1 MIRFRCPGCNKNL
14 KAKDSMA
21 GKRVTCPCGQEL
33 RIPKPQVATGVETAT
48 KTSDQNNIR
57 TSCTACN
64 RKLKVESKHR
74 GKLFKCPCGVKFR
87 VDEKQ
92 ETVPRPSQPT
102 VIDSLQSEDVGHLQ
116 TTGANGLPPSGL
128 EAPAPTGVDYLPASD
143 FNDLPP
149 IVSDAAPAGTA
160 DWAATEMGFPN
171 VDLPQPVSPA
181 YLPPTPPP
189 TAAPEASLSSS
200 TNPLL
205 KKAMEE
211 EAAVDEEDE
220 EEDSW
225 YVQIGSGLFCIACAV
240 GLFML
245 LNNMEQSGGRMR
257 VPWYIAIAYYLGGK
271 WVVSG
276 ALFVIGVLATGL
288 GVAAAFKT
296 QADVNDDSA

>member
-1 MIRFRCPGCNKNL
+1 MIRFRCPGCSKNL

-33 RIPKPQVATGVETAT
+33 RIPNPQPAVRVE
-48 KTSDQNNIR
+48 TSDQDKIR
-57 TSCTACN
+57 TSCTGCH

-74 GKLFKCPCGVKFR
+74 GKLLRCPCGVKFR
-87 VDEKQ
+87 VDQ
-92 ETVPRPSQPT
+92 EHETAPSPSHPTTV
-102 VIDSLQSEDVGHLQ
+102 DSLQSTGAGHLQ
-116 TTGANGLPPSGL
+116 TTGAKALPPSGF
-128 EAPAPTGVDYLPASD
+128 EALPPTSTNNLSANGFD
-143 FNDLPP
+143 DLPP
-149 IVSDAAPAGTA
+149 IVPNATPAGTA
-160 DWAATEMGFPN
+160 GGEVTETGFPN

-181 YLPPTPPP
+181 FLPPAPQPA
-189 TAAPEASLSSS
+189 AAPQASLSSS

-205 KKAMEE
+205 KKAMDE
-211 EAAVDEEDE
+211 EAAGGEEDEE

-225 YVQIGSGLFCIACAV
+225 YVQIGSGLFCVAIAI

-271 WVVSG
+271 WVVGG

-288 GVAAAFKT
+288 GIAAAFKT
-296 QADVNDDSA
+296 QSDVKDDSV